1 MTTAEEKAVHQFLA
15 NPMVAFTVAFIRT
28 RAEPLRARSERGA
41 SALETAIIAAVLIAA
56 AVLIGGIVIRKV
68 GEGAD
73 AVERQQIP
81 SAP

>member
-1 MTTAEEKAVHQFLA
+1 MHHLLD
-15 NPMVAFTVAFIRT
+15 NPVVAFTLAFIRS
-28 RAEPLRARSERGA
+28 RVDPLRERSERGA

-56 AVLIGGIVIRKV
+56 AVLIGGIVIQKV

-81 SAP
+81 TAP